1 MSDDATKLSSDF
13 AKYVVQV
20 NILACI
26 RAFKKFQNQSQIDSI
41 LED

>member
-1 MSDDATKLSSDF
+1 MSDDVTKLSSDF

-26 RAFKKFQNQSQIDSI
+26 RARKKILRQI
-41 LED
+41 LY